1 LKRLE
6 DLINTRTLKAAR
18 AKGYL
23 TYQDIVSTFPD
34 RATSTEELKRVLSF
48 LEKLNLEFRL
58 GKDKSPISDVV
69 ELQKLLGAER
79 ENNAS
84 EVSSCEDISDLY
96 IVLEDE
102 DSDVDSE
109 TIDTEEIEDIMPDTE
124 DEENFDIDLASDKGS
139 GIGDSAILYLR
150 EMGKVSLLTREEE
163 VILSKEIEE
172 SQETIKGII
181 LEIPFAV
188 VEIKKLC
195 NKALDRALSRLS
207 HEYDSEENALNTVQ
221 RSSRLSS
228 LKKAIEL
235 LKKIELELRDSHNR
249 LRQELTISEEAKL
262 TSNIELKRQ
271 ELIKSISKV
280 RLSQDDIWKVVN
292 SVKDL
297 SEEACA
303 LNEKIEDAI
312 AAGQL
317 CKTFNTMMIDD
328 EIIQSITDGSIREI
342 IKKIETMECKAGMP
356 TEKLGYLVK
365 CIDKAEEQAHC
376 AKMRMVEANLRLV
389 VNIAKRYVGRGLSF
403 LDLVQEGNIGLMR
416 AVDKFDYRKGY
427 KFSTYA
433 TWWIRQA
440 VTRAI
445 ADQGRTIRIPVHMIE
460 AINKATAAS
469 KRLIQRTG
477 REPSFEEIAKEM
489 GITVEKVQ
497 HIFQIAQRPVSLET
511 PLGLEEDNMLSDLIE
526 DKETEAPD
534 IQTVANVVREYV
546 RAALSAL
553 SDREA
558 EIIRLR
564 FGLDGNE
571 PQTLEE
577 VGKRFG
583 ITRERVRQIEG
594 VALKKLAHPGRSK
607 TLKDLLEIC

>member
-6 DLINTRTLKAAR
+6 DLVNTRILKAAR

-23 TYQDIVSTFPD
+23 TYQEIISAFPD
-34 RATSTEELKRVLSF
+34 RVPSTEEIKQVLSF
-48 LEKLNLEFRL
+48 LETSNLEFRL
-58 GKDKSPISDVV
+58 SGKGKSSISDLFELQRLLSADKEDDVV
-69 ELQKLLGAER
+69 ETPTGD
-79 ENNAS
+79 
-84 EVSSCEDISDLY
+84 DIPDLY
-96 IVLEDE
+96 AVLEDE
-102 DSDVDSE
+102 DPEVDPDP
-109 TIDTEEIEDIMPDTE
+109 IDSVEIEDIIPDPE
-124 DEENFDIDLASDKGS
+124 DDDYDIELAPDKSS

-163 VILSKEIEE
+163 VVLSKQIEE
-172 SQETIKGII
+172 SQEIIKEVI
-181 LEIPFAV
+181 LEIPFAIA
-188 VEIKKLC
+188 EIKKLC
-195 NKALDRALSRLS
+195 NKALDRAVNRIT
-207 HEYDSEENALNTVQ
+207 HEHNSEDNALNTAQ
-221 RSSRLSS
+221 RSSRLSV
-228 LKKAIEL
+228 LEKAIEF
-235 LKKIELELRDSHNR
+235 LKTTEIELRGSHER
-249 LRQELTISEEAKL
+249 LRQEISLPEEAEL
-262 TSNIELKRQ
+262 TANIEIKRQ
-271 ELIKSISKV
+271 ELIKAISKV
-280 RLSQDDIWKVVN
+280 RLSQDDVWKVVN
-292 SVKDL
+292 SIKDL
-297 SEEACA
+297 SEEACT
-303 LNEKIEDAI
+303 LKIKIEKSIVSEQISEVFDTI
-312 AAGQL
+312 VSE
-317 CKTFNTMMIDD
+317 DD
-328 EIIQSITDGSIREI
+328 EKPIVDNSIRDI
-342 IKKIETMECKAGMP
+342 VRKIGIVECKIGMS
-356 TEKLGYLVK
+356 TERLGALVE
-365 CIDKAEEQAHC
+365 CIDSAEEQAHR

-469 KRLIQRTG
+469 KRLTQKTG
-477 REPSFEEIAKEM
+477 QEPSFEEIAKEM

-511 PLGLEEDNMLSDLIE
+511 PLGLEEDSMLGNLIE

-546 RAALSAL
+546 KTALSAL

-577 VGKRFG
+577 VGRKFG

-594 VALKKLAHPGRSK
+594 VALKKLAHPGRCK

>member
-6 DLINTRTLKAAR
+6 YLINTQILKAAR

-23 TYQDIVSTFPD
+23 TYQDIVSAFPD
-34 RATSTEELKRVLSF
+34 RVPLTEEIKQIISF
-48 LEKLNLEFRL
+48 LETSNLEFRL
-58 GKDKSPISDVV
+58 SGKDKSPISDMI
-69 ELQKLLGAER
+69 ELQKLLGAEK
-79 ENNAS
+79 EDDS
-84 EVSSCEDISDLY
+84 VEIPSCEDIPDLY
-96 IVLEDE
+96 AVLEDE
-102 DSDVDSE
+102 DPEVEADP
-109 TIDTEEIEDIMPDTE
+109 IDAEEIDDIIPNSEE
-124 DEENFDIDLASDKGS
+124 DEYDIELAPDKSS

-163 VILSKEIEE
+163 VVLSKQIED
-172 SQETIKGII
+172 SQEIIKGVI
-181 LEIPFAV
+181 LEIPFALT
-188 VEIKKLC
+188 EIRKLC
-195 NKALDRALSRLS
+195 NKALDKAINRIAHEHNLEDNALSNAQRTGRLS
-207 HEYDSEENALNTVQ
+207 ALEKVIEF
-221 RSSRLSS
+221 
-228 LKKAIEL
+228 LKITEIEL
-235 LKKIELELRDSHNR
+235 RSNHERIIH
-249 LRQELTISEEAKL
+249 ELTISEEAEL
-262 TSNIELKRQ
+262 ISNIELTRQ
-271 ELIKSISKV
+271 ELIKAISKV

-292 SVKDL
+292 NIKNL
-297 SEEACA
+297 SEEACN
-303 LNEKIEDAI
+303 LKI
-312 AAGQL
+312 
-317 CKTFNTMMIDD
+317 K
-328 EIIQSITDGSIREI
+328 
-342 IKKIETMECKAGMP
+342 IKKAIVSEQISEALDTIVSNNDEKSAVDNSVKEIAKKIGNVECKIGMSI
-356 TEKLGYLVK
+356 ERLGTIVE
-365 CIDKAEEQAHC
+365 CISGAEEQAHR

-460 AINKATAAS
+460 AINKATAAT
-469 KRLIQRTG
+469 KRLTQRTG

-489 GITVEKVQ
+489 SITVEKVQ

-577 VGKRFG
+577 VGKKFG

-607 TLKDLLEIC
+607 TLKDLLEIW

>member
-1 LKRLE
+1 MKRLE
-6 DLINTRTLKAAR
+6 DLINKRILKTAR

-23 TYQDIVSTFPD
+23 TYQEIISAFPD
-34 RATSTEELKRVLSF
+34 RTPSTEEIKQVLSF
-48 LEKLNLEFRL
+48 LETSNLEFRL
-58 GKDKSPISDVV
+58 SGKDKSPISDVA
-69 ELQKLLGAER
+69 ELQKLLSADKEDDTV
-79 ENNAS
+79 ETPP
-84 EVSSCEDISDLY
+84 CEDIPDLY
-96 IVLEDE
+96 AVLEDE
-102 DSDVDSE
+102 DPEAEPDP
-109 TIDTEEIEDIMPDTE
+109 IDTEEIDDIIPDSEEDDYDIELAPDK
-124 DEENFDIDLASDKGS
+124 SS

-163 VILSKEIEE
+163 VILSKQIED
-172 SQETIKGII
+172 SQEIIKEII
-181 LEIPFAV
+181 LEIPFALA
-188 VEIKKLC
+188 EIKKLC
-195 NKALDRALSRLS
+195 SKALEKAINRVA
-207 HEYDSEENALNTVQ
+207 HEYGSEDNALNTAQ
-221 RSSRLSS
+221 RSNRLSV
-228 LKKAIEL
+228 LEKAIEF
-235 LKKIELELRDSHNR
+235 LKTTELELRNNHER
-249 LRQELTISEEAKL
+249 LRQEITLSEKDEL
-262 TSNIELKRQ
+262 NSNIELKKQ
-271 ELIKSISKV
+271 ELMKSISRI
-280 RLSQDDIWKVVN
+280 RLSQDDVWKVVN
-292 SVKDL
+292 SIKSL
-297 SEEACA
+297 SKEACTLRIKIGDA
-303 LNEKIEDAI
+303 ISAGQVNETFDTMIHANNEKPI
-312 AAGQL
+312 A
-317 CKTFNTMMIDD
+317 
-328 EIIQSITDGSIREI
+328 DGSISEVIR
-342 IKKIETMECKAGMP
+342 KIGTVEYKIGMSTERLGDIVECV
-356 TEKLGYLVK
+356 ES
-365 CIDKAEEQAHC
+365 AEEQAHR

-469 KRLIQRTG
+469 KRLTQKTG
-477 REPSFEEIAKEM
+477 REPSFEELAKEM

-511 PLGLEEDNMLSDLIE
+511 PLGLEEDSMLGDLIE

-546 RAALSAL
+546 KVALNAL

-577 VGKRFG
+577 VGKKFG